1 MYNTKIKA
9 VNAPALINHLKVISK
24 ISTDPNCPPYP
35 FDVLGKL
42 YKLERKA
49 HKITTAQCNGEGN
62 EEAQDKQLNKIL
74 TRVNELLKVKTAFIN
89 GDPRGYA
96 LKIKETEAKELG
108 IYQDWG
114 GYGILAPQF

>member
-1 MYNTKIKA
+1 MYNSKIKA
-9 VNAPALINHLKVISK
+9 VNAPALVKHLELISK
-24 ISTDPNCPPYP
+24 LSTNVNCPPYP
-35 FDVLGKL
+35 FDVLGEL

-49 HKITTAQCNGEGN
+49 NRITTDQCNGEGN
-62 EEAQDKQLNKIL
+62 EDAQEKQLNKIL

-96 LKIKETEAKELG
+96 LKLNEEEAKELG